1 MFKLI
6 FQLIIFSL
14 FLTFSVFSKNYEKI
28 IVNGNDRISDETI
41 LVFSE
46 IPDDRT
52 LNENLI
58 NEVLKKLYKSG
69 FFKDVNIKLENNNL
83 IINVIENP
91 IIQTVFI
98 KGIKRKK
105 TEESLYEI
113 LSLKDRSSYNLSLV
127 NKDENAILSY
137 LKEDGFYFS
146 KITSSYQDL
155 GNNKI
160 DLLYE
165 VELGNKAKISKISF
179 IGDKKFKDSD
189 LRNVIVSE
197 EYRFWKFLSGKKFL
211 NENLI
216 NYDKRLLNNF
226 FKNRGFFNVKIGSSF
241 ANYLGNDKFEIIY
254 NISSGEK
261 FFFNEFNVNL
271 PIDYEQSNFDQL
283 NKTFKKFKGK
293 AYSLNAIDK
302 VLKEIDKIVLNEQFE
317 FLKSTVK
324 EQIEDNL
331 INLTF
336 EIGESEKFYVEKINI
351 YGNNIT
357 REDVIRD
364 NLLIDEG
371 DAFNELLQTKT
382 INRLKS
388 LNFFSKVDT
397 EIISSIDKNKKI
409 INITVEEKP
418 TGELSA
424 GAGVGTNG
432 GTIAFGISENNFL
445 GRGIEFSSDVSI
457 SEDTLKG
464 LIALNNPNYKG
475 SNRSLNTSL
484 ESTTTDRLTDFG
496 YKSNK
501 TGFSVGSGFEF
512 YDDLYWNTG
521 ISSYIDK
528 LETNSSA
535 SATMKKQEGSYFDSF
550 FNQTFSYD
558 KRNQRYKTTDGFIS
572 RFTQNIPLISDTY
585 TLTNSYDYKI
595 YNQWLDENILSLG
608 FYLKSTNSLNGEDVK
623 LSDRLYL
630 PASKL
635 RGFEAGKV
643 GPKDG
648 SSFIGGNYT
657 SSVNIATTLPQVL
670 PSLQN
675 TNFSL
680 FFDAANIWGVD
691 YSSSLADESKIRSS
705 IGLSVDLYT
714 PVGPLSFSLSQPITK
729 GKNDTIEAFRFNLGT
744 TF

>member
-1 MFKLI
+1 MFKVI
-6 FQLIIFSL
+6 FQFIIFTL
-14 FLTFSVFSKNYEKI
+14 FLTFSVFSENYEKV

-46 IPDDRT
+46 IADDRT

-58 NEVLKKLYKSG
+58 NDILKKLYKSG
-69 FFKDVNIKLENNNL
+69 FFKDVNVKLENNNL

-113 LSLKDRSSYNLSLV
+113 LSIKDRSSYNLSLID
-127 NKDENAILSY
+127 KDENAILNY
-137 LKEDGFYFS
+137 LKEEGYYFS
-146 KITSSYQDL
+146 KITTSRQDL
-155 GNNKI
+155 GDNKI

-165 VELGNKAKISKISF
+165 IELGAKAKISKISF
-179 IGDKKFKDSD
+179 IGDKKFKDST

-197 EYRFWKFLSGKKFL
+197 EYRFWKFISGKKHL
-211 NENLI
+211 NEKLI

-261 FFFNEFNVNL
+261 FYFNEFNVNL
-271 PIDYEQSNFDQL
+271 PIDYEPSNFDQL
-283 NKTFKKFKGK
+283 NKTFNKFKGK

-324 EQIEDNL
+324 EQIEGNL

-357 REDVIRD
+357 REDVIRN

-371 DAFNELLQTKT
+371 DAFNELLQTKST
-382 INRLKS
+382 NRLKS

-397 EIISSIDKNKKI
+397 EIINNTDQSKKI

-418 TGELSA
+418 TGEIMA
-424 GAGVGTNG
+424 GAGVGTSG
-432 GTIAFGISENNFL
+432 GTVAFGVSENNFL
-445 GRGIEFSSDVSI
+445 GRGIEFSSDVTLSG
-457 SEDTLKG
+457 ETLKG
-464 LIALNNPNYKG
+464 LISLNNPNYKG
-475 SNRSLNTSL
+475 SNRSLNSSV
-484 ESTTTDRLTDFG
+484 ESTVTDRLTDFG
-496 YKSNK
+496 YKSSK

-528 LETNSSA
+528 LEANSSA

-550 FNQTFSYD
+550 FNQTFRYD
-558 KRNQRYKTTDGFIS
+558 KRNQRYKTTDGFIT
-572 RFTQNIPLISDTY
+572 RFSQNIPIISDTY
-585 TLTNSYDYKI
+585 TLTNSYDYKT
-595 YNQWLDENILSLG
+595 YNQWLGENIVSLG
-608 FYLKSTNSLNGEDVK
+608 FYLKTTNSLNGEDVK
-623 LSDRLYL
+623 LSERLYL
-630 PASKL
+630 PTSKL

-648 SSFIGGNYT
+648 SSYIGGNYI
-657 SSVNIATTLPQVL
+657 SSVNIATTLPQIL

-680 FFDAANIWGVD
+680 FFDAANIWGID
-691 YSSSLADESKIRSS
+691 YSSTLADDSKIRSS
-705 IGLSVDLYT
+705 IGIAVDFYT
-714 PVGPLSFSLSQPITK
+714 PVGPLNFSLSEVITK
-729 GKNDTIEAFRFNLGT
+729 GSNDTAEAFRFNLGT